1 MEIISREKLD
11 DILEKEKDFV
21 NNSIH
26 GHELGKDTFEVSSL
40 FYARDGDSIDF
51 LVYETDTDIVLEE
64 DGTLFFHAVSELP
77 KKTVEDI
84 ARFCCLDAILQYDSE
99 DPDSVIGCG
108 LSVHYD
114 KSEIDDMERL
124 DQYLYDFAE
133 SLKEFDALIRY
144 TFRNR
149 YRNENKKGE
158 NYYEE

>member
-1 MEIISREKLD
+1 MEVISKEKLD
-11 DILEKEKDFV
+11 DILEKEKEFV

-26 GHELGKDTFEVSSL
+26 SHKLEKDTFEVSLL

-84 ARFCCLDAILQYDSE
+84 ARFCCLNTILQYDSE
-99 DPDSVIGCG
+99 DPDSVINCS

-114 KSEIDDMERL
+114 KNNIDDMEKL
-124 DQYLYDFAE
+124 GQYLYDFAE

-144 TFRNR
+144 AFRKR
-149 YRNENKKGE
+149 E
-158 NYYEE
+158 

>member
-1 MEIISREKLD
+1 MATISKEKLD

-26 GHELGKDTFEVSSL
+26 SHELEKDTFEVSSL
-40 FYARDGDSIDF
+40 FYARDGDGIDF
-51 LVYETDTDIVLEE
+51 LVYETDTDIVLGE
-64 DGTLFFHAVSELP
+64 DGTLFFHAVSELS

-84 ARFCCLDAILQYDSE
+84 ARFCCLDTILQYDSE

-114 KSEIDDMERL
+114 KSDIDDMEKL

-144 TFRNR
+144 AFRNK
-149 YRNENKKGE
+149 YRNENKKGVAT
-158 NYYEE
+158 

>member
-1 MEIISREKLD
+1 MATISKEKLD

-26 GHELGKDTFEVSSL
+26 SYELEKDTFEVSSL

-64 DGTLFFHAVSELP
+64 DGTLFFHAVSELS

-84 ARFCCLDAILQYDSE
+84 ARFCCLDTILQYDSE

-114 KSEIDDMERL
+114 KSDIDDMEKL

-144 TFRNR
+144 AFRNK
-149 YRNENKKGE
+149 YRNENKKGVAT
-158 NYYEE
+158 

>member
-1 MEIISREKLD
+1 MEVISREKLD
-11 DILEKEKDFV
+11 DILEKEKDFA

-26 GHELGKDTFEVSSL
+26 GHELGKDTFEVSSP

-51 LVYETDTDIVLEE
+51 LIYETDTDIILEE
-64 DGTLFFHAVSELP
+64 DGTLFFHAVLELP

-84 ARFCCLDAILQYDSE
+84 ARLCCLDTILQYNSE

-114 KSEIDDMERL
+114 KSETDDMEKL

-133 SLKEFDALIRY
+133 SLKEFDTLIRY
-144 TFRNR
+144 AFRNK

-158 NYYEE
+158 DYYEE

>member
-1 MEIISREKLD
+1 MEVISREKLD
-11 DILEKEKDFV
+11 DILEKEKDFA

-26 GHELGKDTFEVSSL
+26 GHELGKDTFEVSSP

-51 LVYETDTDIVLEE
+51 LIYETDTDIILEE
-64 DGTLFFHAVSELP
+64 DGTLFFHAVLELP

-84 ARFCCLDAILQYDSE
+84 ARFCCLDTILQYNSE

-114 KSEIDDMERL
+114 KSETDDMEKL

-133 SLKEFDALIRY
+133 SLKEFDTLIRY
-144 TFRNR
+144 AFRNK

-158 NYYEE
+158 DYYEE

>member
-1 MEIISREKLD
+1 MATISKEKLD

-26 GHELGKDTFEVSSL
+26 SCELEKDTFEVSSL

-64 DGTLFFHAVSELP
+64 DGTLFFHAVSELS

-84 ARFCCLDAILQYDSE
+84 ARFCCLDTILQYDSE

-108 LSVHYD
+108 FSVRYD
-114 KSEIDDMERL
+114 KSDIDDMEKL

-144 TFRNR
+144 AFRNK
-149 YRNENKKGE
+149 YRNENKKGVAT
-158 NYYEE
+158 

>member
-1 MEIISREKLD
+1 MATISKEKLD

-21 NNSIH
+21 NNSIRSC
-26 GHELGKDTFEVSSL
+26 ELEKDTFEVSSL

-64 DGTLFFHAVSELP
+64 DGTLFFHAVSELS

-84 ARFCCLDAILQYDSE
+84 ARFCCLDTILQYDSE

-114 KSEIDDMERL
+114 KSDIDDMEKL

-144 TFRNR
+144 AFRNK
-149 YRNENKKGE
+149 YRNENKKGVAT
-158 NYYEE
+158 